1 MTQQM
6 LNSPRTRP
14 LPADEQLRLADE
26 YRRTKERRIEKTLVE
41 SNLRLVAKLA
51 HQLDRTRGRCLD
63 DLIQEGCLGLV
74 EGIRRFDPTRG
85 VHLSTY
91 AAFWIRAFIMKYQM
105 NNIRLVRAVRT
116 RADRV
121 AFFRGTVG
129 LSEVSLDTPLAPDR
143 GPLSDLMAD
152 PTPRA
157 DHRLETAD
165 LACKTR
171 RSAAMVQRGL
181 SAMPFT

>member
-1 MTQQM
+1 M
-6 LNSPRTRP
+6 
-14 LPADEQLRLADE
+14 
-26 YRRTKERRIEKTLVE
+26 
-41 SNLRLVAKLA
+41 
-51 HQLDRTRGRCLD
+51 TRGRCLD
-63 DLIQEGCLGLV
+63 DLIQAGCLGLV

-85 VHLSTY
+85 GHLSTY

-157 DHRLETAD
+157 DW
-165 LACKTR
+165 
-171 RSAAMVQRGL
+171 G
-181 SAMPFT
+181 